1 MASTIKL
8 ELVTPAR
15 LLVSEEVDEVI
26 APGYE
31 GEFGVLPDH
40 TPFLVILSIGVLRY
54 RKSNQEWKIA
64 VGGGF
69 AEVTSDRVVILADVA
84 EKAEEENALKDLVM
98 DDAEF
103 NKIEID
109 RPVVRRGVAGLS
121 VHGPQEQLLGG
132 RRPPMLYSQKT
143 PAFESRCIPAGV

>member
-1 MASTIKL
+1 MASTIRL

-40 TPFLVILSIGVLRY
+40 TPFLAILSIGVLRY
-54 RKSNQEWKIA
+54 RKNSQEWKIA

-69 AEVTSDRVVILADVA
+69 AEVTPDRVVILADVA
-84 EKAEEENALKDLVM
+84 EKAEEIDVDRARRAHGRAEAALKDLVM

-103 NKIEID
+103 NKMNSALQRSIA
-109 RPVVRRGVAGLS
+109 RLS
-121 VHGPQEQLLGG
+121 AAE
-132 RRPPMLYSQKT
+132 
-143 PAFESRCIPAGV
+143 